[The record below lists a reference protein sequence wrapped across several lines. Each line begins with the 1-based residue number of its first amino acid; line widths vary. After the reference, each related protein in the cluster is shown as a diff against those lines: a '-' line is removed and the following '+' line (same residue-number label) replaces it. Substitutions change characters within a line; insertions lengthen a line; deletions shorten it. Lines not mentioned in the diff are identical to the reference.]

1 MYALVFIL
9 STPAFL
15 GNYTSMNSCQNAIRT
30 IYSAR
35 MNPPGQSLPEVE
47 KSINSIM
54 QNKKEY
60 ICIPV
65 SKD

>member
-1 MYALVFIL
+1 MYALIFIL
-9 STPAFL
+9 STPVYL
-15 GNYTSMNSCQNAIRT
+15 GNYPNLHSCQNAIRA

-35 MNPPGQSLPEVE
+35 MNPPGQILPEVE
-47 KSINSIM
+47 KSINSVM
-54 QNKKEY
+54 QYKKEY

>member
-15 GNYTSMNSCQNAIRT
+15 GNYTSMNSCQNAIRA

-35 MNPPGQSLPEVE
+35 MNPPGQTLPEVE
-47 KSINSIM
+47 KSITSIM

-65 SKD
+65 TKD